1 METVGSKI
9 SPLVLNP
16 GKEFLTQNSDSP
28 VLIMV
33 CCRPY
38 NADESKAVLPG
49 KQNSKICEIRYCSDE
64 FSVCL
69 ANFLL

>member
-16 GKEFLTQNSDSP
+16 GEEFLIQNSDSSG
-28 VLIMV
+28 LIMV

-38 NADESKAVLPG
+38 NADKSKAVLPG
-49 KQNSKICEIRYCSDE
+49 KQNNKICEIR
-64 FSVCL
+64 
-69 ANFLL
+69 

>member
-16 GKEFLTQNSDSP
+16 GKEFLNQNSDHSP
-28 VLIMV
+28 GLIMV

-49 KQNSKICEIRYCSDE
+49 KQNINICVITW
-64 FSVCL
+64 
-69 ANFLL
+69 

>member
-16 GKEFLTQNSDSP
+16 GKEGLNQNFDLP
-28 VLIMV
+28 NLIMG

-49 KQNSKICEIRYCSDE
+49 KQNINICEITW
-64 FSVCL
+64 
-69 ANFLL
+69 